1 METPQIRPGSVT
13 SPETK
18 LRVLA
23 FFYNS
28 AEANLAVQLLTGIGI
43 PNDRLGVIPPDQ
55 IEGGQGMLLSVG
67 CPDEAIQAR
76 AESLLRKL
84 GGQIHRQRR

>member
-1 METPQIRPGSVT
+1 MESPQIRPGSVQ
-13 SPETK
+13 SPESK
-18 LRVLA
+18 HRVLA
-23 FFYNS
+23 FFHNA
-28 AEANLAVQLLTGIGI
+28 AEANLAVQLLTGIGV
-43 PNDRLGVIPPDQ
+43 PSDRLGVTPPDQ

-67 CPDEAIQAR
+67 CPDEAIQAK